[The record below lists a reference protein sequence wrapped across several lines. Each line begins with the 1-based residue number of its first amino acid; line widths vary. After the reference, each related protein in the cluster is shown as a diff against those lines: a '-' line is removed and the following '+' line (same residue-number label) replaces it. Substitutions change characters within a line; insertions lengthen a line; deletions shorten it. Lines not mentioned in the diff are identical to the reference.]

1 MTLGIHK
8 SLCVASIKTRRT
20 SVEMSPGHLAT
31 VEPLGEDRSSC
42 KATVLVEE
50 RAKPKWAPIPACSG
64 IGLHLIGA
72 TGMYLIGVHFRGCRT
87 YIPIEQATRPAG
99 VLCGMG
105 WGDQVPLNGSD

>member
-1 MTLGIHK
+1 MML
-8 SLCVASIKTRRT
+8 
-20 SVEMSPGHLAT
+20 
-31 VEPLGEDRSSC
+31 
-42 KATVLVEE
+42 
-50 RAKPKWAPIPACSG
+50 

-105 WGDQVPLNGSD
+105 WGDQVPLNGSAKLLLRPYDSDEQAAR